1 MDKIKEKRTVAML
14 LNKKS
19 KVEKLGLKEETENVE
34 LLLKEYQEQKE
45 QFDASKLE
53 WINRPE
59 YKANALVVVDEY
71 ISENPKEFIK
81 AIKMALEGKRVLIIG
96 DTGIGKGYS
105 LYKVLEKLVEIKA
118 LVGLPS
124 VSIVTQQSED
134 YKIPA
139 SFGKIKD
146 DETKSLSYCMSKSDK
161 VIATW
166 NKIVIA
172 NKDEDIVKLFK
183 EVVLILDEVHEI
195 YDSEYKKEVVREL
208 KYMAESGIFRGC
220 VEMTATPD
228 RLFLED
234 YDYIVEYRK
243 KEKAVQNVKL
253 YDCIND
259 DVIINAINSSV
270 GKFSVYREHI
280 NSLNYYSVNANGK
293 TEVVHTKNKDTSALY
308 KSIIKKATFGAYK
321 GLLHTGFIIAGLN
334 NKDEDFTDIFIINCK
349 DAVRIKQVC
358 ERYRKAKNVTIH
370 IFNNYA
376 DKDADF
382 VYLKSCIDYQI
393 KEETA
398 RVDRLNANI
407 NEGFE
412 IVYFATDY
420 QINKDSTIYFDKNT
434 LRYNI
439 DVPGI
444 VAGIHNSYNKSRSR
458 KQFRVLLNRYFNN
471 IEFVDT
477 IKTDEDKKALKE
489 AKKKKKNYIESMD
502 KDTEK
507 IFAKFEDCKE
517 ALILYNPISRG
528 AELTPDQQ
536 LYVKNKGINIEH
548 KKIIFKDMK
557 VDETVK
563 DNSLFEAHND
573 LFNHYVIDKH
583 FEVNLAF
590 NLAKLNQKQYSKVY
604 NSIEVLKY
612 EYEMQ
617 NNTEVMSKAKNT
629 LVSYNRIDY
638 IINLNLENTAFRT
651 EHYEKLL
658 CEYSKSNKKDTV
670 VKRKDLT
677 VILDGAYNNV
687 RTDATVDSNFY
698 EGLIPQADKF
708 NKRGKTS
715 VTLYK
720 EKTTLEDVAKIL
732 KVESDNKTLIEL
744 VQGKKTL

>member
-1 MDKIKEKRTVAML
+1 ML
-14 LNKKS
+14 R
-19 KVEKLGLKEETENVE
+19 
-34 LLLKEYQEQKE
+34 
-45 QFDASKLE
+45 A
-53 WINRPE
+53 R
-59 YKANALVVVDEY
+59 
-71 ISENPKEFIK
+71 
-81 AIKMALEGKRVLIIG
+81 
-96 DTGIGKGYS
+96 
-105 LYKVLEKLVEIKA
+105 
-118 LVGLPS
+118 
-124 VSIVTQQSED
+124 
-134 YKIPA
+134 
-139 SFGKIKD
+139 
-146 DETKSLSYCMSKSDK
+146 
-161 VIATW
+161 
-166 NKIVIA
+166 
-172 NKDEDIVKLFK
+172 
-183 EVVLILDEVHEI
+183 
-195 YDSEYKKEVVREL
+195 
-208 KYMAESGIFRGC
+208 
-220 VEMTATPD
+220 
-228 RLFLED
+228 
-234 YDYIVEYRK
+234 
-243 KEKAVQNVKL
+243 
-253 YDCIND
+253 
-259 DVIINAINSSV
+259 
-270 GKFSVYREHI
+270 
-280 NSLNYYSVNANGK
+280 
-293 TEVVHTKNKDTSALY
+293 
-308 KSIIKKATFGAYK
+308 
-321 GLLHTGFIIAGLN
+321 
-334 NKDEDFTDIFIINCK
+334 
-349 DAVRIKQVC
+349 
-358 ERYRKAKNVTIH
+358 NVTIH

-407 NEGFE
+407 NEEGFE

-434 LRYNI
+434 LRYNV

-617 NNTEVMSKAKNT
+617 NNTEVMSKAKNA

-720 EKTTLEDVAKIL
+720 EKTTLEDVANIL
-732 KVESDNKTLIEL
+732 KVDSDNKTLIEL
-744 VQGKKTL
+744 IQGKKSL